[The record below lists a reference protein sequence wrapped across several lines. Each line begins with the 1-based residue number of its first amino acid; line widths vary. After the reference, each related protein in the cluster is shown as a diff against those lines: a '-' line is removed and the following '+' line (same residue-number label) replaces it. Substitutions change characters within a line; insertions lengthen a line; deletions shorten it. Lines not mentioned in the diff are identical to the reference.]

1 MASDGYYDLYASR
14 VMLTRIALYS
24 TLGYL
29 ISLLGHGWD
38 TTEFWC
44 VLALFWA
51 SDQLT
56 RIELATSQL
65 AEQKRRQAL
74 HDNNKDT
81 Q

>member
-1 MASDGYYDLYASR
+1 VIVTR
-14 VMLTRIALYS
+14 VILYS

-29 ISLLGHGWD
+29 LSVLGHGWD

-56 RIELATSQL
+56 RIELAAIQQ

-74 HDNNKDT
+74 HENKDK

>member
-1 MASDGYYDLYASR
+1 
-14 VMLTRIALYS
+14 MLTRIVLYS
-24 TLGYL
+24 TLGTL
-29 ISLLGHGWD
+29 LHALGHGWD

-51 SDQLT
+51 SDQLS
-56 RIELATSQL
+56 RIELADSQL

-74 HDNNKDT
+74 HDNKDK

>member
-1 MASDGYYDLYASR
+1 MASDGHYDLYASR
-14 VMLTRIALYS
+14 VIVTRVILYS

-29 ISLLGHGWD
+29 LSVLGHGWT

-51 SDQLT
+51 GDQLT
-56 RIELATSQL
+56 RIELAAIQQ

-74 HDNNKDT
+74 HNNKDK

>member
-1 MASDGYYDLYASR
+1 
-14 VMLTRIALYS
+14 MLTRIVLYS
-24 TLGYL
+24 TLGTL
-29 ISLLGHGWD
+29 LNVLGHSWD

-56 RIELATSQL
+56 RIELANSQL

-74 HDNNKDT
+74 HDNKDK

>member
-1 MASDGYYDLYASR
+1 
-14 VMLTRIALYS
+14 MLTRIALYS
-24 TLGYL
+24 TLGTL
-29 ISLLGHGWD
+29 LRALGHSWD

-51 SDQLT
+51 GDQLT

-74 HDNNKDT
+74 HNNNKDK

>member
-1 MASDGYYDLYASR
+1 MASDGHYDLYASR
-14 VMLTRIALYS
+14 VIVTRVILYS

-29 ISLLGHGWD
+29 LSVLGHGWD

-56 RIELATSQL
+56 RIELAAIQQ

-74 HDNNKDT
+74 HENKDK